1 MSVRVLE
8 ELEVFTPLGIRF
20 WDPVLER
27 SVVDGLVVEATP
39 PRGPRA
45 PATALRTRA
54 DVWVFRWLPGM
65 RAVEHVLPDP
75 DFSDA
80 SPPRRRPFVVAVSDT
95 LERFLPVAFEVQL
108 PLPYRGVFLAGGADG
123 SPPQPVA
130 GVPLFSAPTRRADE
144 RLTAVRGTL
153 QDADSGAPASWAL
166 VRVDAPH
173 GRTFHGMADAGG
185 RFAVVFPPPP
195 LVEGFGGSPAGLGDG
210 VPLGE
215 RGWDV
220 SVQVQY
226 EPGRLTSLPRADVPE
241 YRSILDQRAG
251 SLWAEP
257 SSAGGSPGD
266 SLALH
271 LDFGEELILR
281 TGGRSVQLVSAAPAS
296 P

>member
-8 ELEVFTPLGIRF
+8 DLEIFTPLGIRF

-39 PRGPRA
+39 PTGPRTR
-45 PATALRTRA
+45 ATALRTRA
-54 DVWVFRWLPGM
+54 DVWVFRALPGM
-65 RAVEHVLPDP
+65 RAVEHALPDP
-75 DFSDA
+75 GFSDA
-80 SPPRRRPFVVAVSDT
+80 SPPKRRPFVVAVSDA

-108 PLPYRGVFLAGGADG
+108 PLPYRGVFLAGGGDG
-123 SPPQPVA
+123 SPPQPIS

-153 QDADSGAPASWAL
+153 EDVDSGAPAAWAL

-173 GRTFHGMADAGG
+173 GRTFHGMADADG
-185 RFAVVFPPPP
+185 RFAAVFPPPP
-195 LVEGFGGSPAGLGDG
+195 LVEGFGGSPASLGDG
-210 VPLGE
+210 VPVAE

-220 SVQVQY
+220 TVQVRY
-226 EPGRLTSLPRADVPE
+226 EPGRLSALPRASVPE

-251 SLWAEP
+251 SLWSVAP
-257 SSAGGSPGD
+257 SAGGAAQD
-266 SLALH
+266 ALALH

-281 TGGRSVQLVSAAPAS
+281 TEGRSVQLVSAAPGS